1 MDLDIV
7 VVLTNLFSLFLM
19 MGVGY
24 IIARAKWTPEGGP
37 EWLSAFLLKIALP
50 CTIFSALS
58 TREYDPGFL
67 RDCMITLAIGAVF
80 FPLAVLLFRR
90 VLVPLFR
97 VPEGKRGIWSFSGLF
112 SNFGFMG
119 YPVVGALMGQEAVV
133 FAVILG
139 IAINLM
145 SFSVGLMMV
154 AADGRGQSGKLPLR
168 KAILNPTN
176 AATLL
181 GMLAFLTGF
190 KLPAAVM
197 MSITSIG
204 NVTTPMSMV
213 MAGMV
218 MARSK
223 LSTLFGDKYAYS
235 ASALRLVFVPLLLL
249 VILRLLP
256 IQSPLIVPTIV
267 VVMAMP
273 TASAATI
280 LAQNYGGDV
289 EFAAKTTLITS
300 ILCII
305 TIPLICLLL

>member
-168 KAILNPTN
+168 KAILNI
-176 AATLL
+176 
-181 GMLAFLTGF
+181 F
-190 KLPAAVM
+190 KQTPFCAPGPICSSHLPAG
-197 MSITSIG
+197 S
-204 NVTTPMSMV
+204 
-213 MAGMV
+213 
-218 MARSK
+218 
-223 LSTLFGDKYAYS
+223 LFS
-235 ASALRLVFVPLLLL
+235 CAL
-249 VILRLLP
+249 
-256 IQSPLIVPTIV
+256 
-267 VVMAMP
+267 AW
-273 TASAATI
+273 A
-280 LAQNYGGDV
+280 
-289 EFAAKTTLITS
+289 
-300 ILCII
+300 
-305 TIPLICLLL
+305 